1 VELAKQAVNTDM
13 EVLVCMGGA
22 PLSQDGAL
30 RLPSKGSKRTT
41 LENLKPI
48 VYAIAETIG
57 RNCEVLLHD
66 LSDPEHS
73 IIAIANGH
81 ITGRQ
86 EGDSITDL
94 ALKYIRKGP
103 KEGDRLVN
111 YATKSP
117 DGRPLKSTTVFIRD
131 EDGEIIGL
139 LCINLDISQASV
151 AKAFLEDLTQ
161 VTNLEHPNEES
172 SPETFASDISQL
184 LRAAIDRAIEDIGK
198 PPSFMGRED
207 KLRVVGSLD
216 EKGIFLIKGAVDEV
230 AEALGV
236 SRYSIYNY
244 LDEVRAKEARVPN
257 F

>member
-1 VELAKQAVNTDM
+1 M
-13 EVLVCMGGA
+13 
-22 PLSQDGAL
+22 
-30 RLPSKGSKRTT
+30 
-41 LENLKPI
+41 
-48 VYAIAETIG
+48 
-57 RNCEVLLHD
+57 
-66 LSDPEHS
+66 
-73 IIAIANGH
+73 
-81 ITGRQ
+81 
-86 EGDSITDL
+86 
-94 ALKYIRKGP
+94 
-103 KEGDRLVN
+103 
-111 YATKSP
+111 
-117 DGRPLKSTTVFIRD
+117 
-131 EDGEIIGL
+131 
-139 LCINLDISQASV
+139 

-198 PPSFMGRED
+198 PPNFMGRED